1 MKDFYEKYMKY
12 KTKYLELSGKKK
24 EEFNKLN
31 EILIRYKENYTS
43 LTYCDKTGF
52 KQHQGECWNDSIQTL
67 FCFSDSLKNQ
77 VQRKLFNL
85 SAEDIVEF
93 AFLRKRN
100 IYLPYIYKYNDS
112 NLKRMKDKLINY
124 IKLLQERLHLY
135 LSYDKSIKIK
145 PVVKRS
151 RRDSKVLGIEG
162 ALTGLEISR
171 NVDLKRED
179 LIKDETD
186 HGGDNIEFITLINL
200 LSIIFLDNPNVLIIE
215 NINFNNNFD
224 ININTDEIAF
234 IVINSVAEFTKDEHW
249 TGFFKCNNKLFYY
262 DDNLGII
269 EFNLYKYL
277 EFYNTNK
284 NIYSAI
290 INVTNLTGPLFMNKK
305 TNKYYTFSNDCTLN
319 EFIKNKEILF
329 NIKNI
334 DIVKKIKI
342 NNEIDYIN
350 KNGTN
355 LLEIEIFNKTFIN
368 IKRYFE
374 NGLDINIKFTNAKIN
389 ILQYILSKDCDKIE
403 LIKYLIEEKNI
414 PINYNYLNYNG
425 KNRDIIEYLINK
437 DTDITK
443 INNEGYSAFWI
454 LLTNVIDDNLD
465 ILKFICNKLI
475 SNKQNIK
482 IISDTPNNK
491 EYLLNILAMKNY
503 INSFKYLV
511 DTYNVNMK
519 ISDSEYKYTPA
530 MNAINTN
537 SNKVFDY
544 IINNKSNIDSKEF
557 LLMKNKNG
565 STLLHIAVKANNI
578 YAIDKLHVMG
588 HKLNINIDNIKN
600 SKGKLPYEMS

>member
-1 MKDFYEKYMKY
+1 MKY
-12 KTKYLELSGKKK
+12 KKKYLELSGKKK
-24 EEFNKLN
+24 EEFDKLN
-31 EILIRYKENYTS
+31 DILTRYKQDYTS

-67 FCFSDSLKNQ
+67 FCFSDSIKNQ

-112 NLKRMKDKLINY
+112 NLKRMKDKLIKY
-124 IKLLQERLHLY
+124 IKLLQERLYLY

-145 PVVKRS
+145 PRVVRCS
-151 RRDSKVLGIEG
+151 RRDSKVIGIEG

-171 NVDLKRED
+171 NIDLKREV
-179 LIKDETD
+179 LISDETD

-215 NINFNNNFD
+215 NINFSNNS
-224 ININTDEIAF
+224 NINLITDKIAF
-234 IVINSVAEFTKDEHW
+234 IVITSVGELSKDEHW

-284 NIYSAI
+284 KLYSAI
-290 INVTNLTGPLFMNKK
+290 INVTSLTGPLFMNKK
-305 TNKYYTFSNDCTLN
+305 TNKYYTFSNESTLN
-319 EFIKNKEILF
+319 EFIKNKEVLF
-329 NIKNI
+329 FIKDIN
-334 DIVKKIKI
+334 IVKKTII

-350 KNGTN
+350 KNGIN
-355 LLEIEIFNKTFIN
+355 LLEIEIFNQTFIN
-368 IKRYFE
+368 IKKYFE
-374 NGLDINIKFTNAKIN
+374 NGLDINIKFNNNKMN
-389 ILQYILSKDCDKIE
+389 ILQYILSKDCNKIE

-414 PINYNYLNYNG
+414 PIDYNYLYYNG

-443 INNEGYSAFWI
+443 INSEGYSAFWI
-454 LLTNVIDDNLD
+454 LLNNVINDDLD

-491 EYLLNILAMKNY
+491 EYLLNMLAMKNY

-530 MNAINTN
+530 MNSINTN

-544 IINNKSNIDSKEF
+544 IINHKSNINSKEF
-557 LLMKNKNG
+557 LLMRNKNG

-578 YAIDKLHVMG
+578 FAINKLHDMG
-588 HKLNINIDNIKN
+588 RRLNINIDNIKN
-600 SKGKLPYEMS
+600 SQGKLPYEKS